1 MDEQAKT
8 EAEILREHI
17 VWLSSELEKERL
29 QNRHTIEFL
38 KQLIN
43 PEDLGH
49 AISNEVKQLAYQLL
63 INHHHAE
70 RSSWQSNN

>member
-8 EAEILREHI
+8 EIEVLREHI

-29 QNRHTIEFL
+29 QNRHSIEFL

-70 RSSWQSNN
+70 RNS

>member
-1 MDEQAKT
+1 MDEQSKT
-8 EAEILREHI
+8 EIEVLREHI

-43 PEDLGH
+43 PDDLGY

-63 INHHHAE
+63 INHHHTE
-70 RSSWQSNN
+70 RTSWQSNN